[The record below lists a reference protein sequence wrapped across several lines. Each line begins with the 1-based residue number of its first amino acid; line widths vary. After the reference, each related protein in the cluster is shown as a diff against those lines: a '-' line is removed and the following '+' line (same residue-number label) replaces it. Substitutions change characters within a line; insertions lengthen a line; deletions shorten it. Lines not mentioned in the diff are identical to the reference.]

1 MTDARLTAAI
11 RNNADWCDAIVN
23 AGHNGAT
30 AFAPAYW
37 INRELSPPFYPNLIT
52 LTPDGAA
59 EQCAAIAAVT
69 FEEEWGVKDSFATL
83 DLAPLGF
90 ELLFDAVWLW
100 RAPREDEAA
109 ASGWSRANNAV
120 KLAAWERGFSA
131 GEEPLHLF
139 RRPLLDDPD
148 IAFFATWQKETATQG
163 FAANRHAGVTAI
175 SNAFTAEREAA
186 FVKDVIAT
194 ASAFAKGTP
203 LVCYMPESETA
214 PWRAEGFEPIGPLRI
229 WLKN

>member
-1 MTDARLTAAI
+1 MIDPRLAAAI
-11 RNNADWCDAIVN
+11 RNNAEWCDAVVN
-23 AGHNGAT
+23 GGHDGAT
-30 AFAPAYW
+30 AFTPTHW
-37 INRELSPPFYPNLIT
+37 LNRALSPPFYPNLIT
-52 LTPDGAA
+52 LTPDGTA
-59 EQCAAIAAVT
+59 EQRAAIEAVT

-100 RAPREDEAA
+100 RAAREDETAA
-109 ASGWSRANNAV
+109 AGWSRATNAV
-120 KLAAWERGFSA
+120 KLAVWEQGFSA

-139 RRPLLDDPD
+139 RPPLLKDPD
-148 IAFFATWQKETATQG
+148 IAFFATWQKEAATQG

-175 SNAFTAEREAA
+175 SNAFTAAREVA
-186 FVKDVIAT
+186 FVKDVVAT

-203 LVCYMPESETA
+203 LVCYMPQSETA
-214 PWRAEGFEPIGPLRI
+214 PWRAEGFEIIGSLRI